1 VVWLGQ
7 FRYCVLE
14 DQEICPFEI
23 TAICRTTDPT
33 GIGSIAAPH
42 AAGTARC
49 GTRERRSEPHG
60 RFSVAIVRRIPL
72 NPRRRRFLHLS
83 ILTSPPSSLAART
96 MAVYPPHQRDFLTH
110 LLNATRPNRLVHL
123 HENQHWRH
131 WAEFAVSIGQHPL
144 LPNTQ
149 TPARHLE
156 RTLLFLAFAVALRQG
171 RFHDGKCVRG
181 AEVERA
187 LRECA
192 QLMVAQGLEDPRKS
206 DSADHRLAC
215 SITTYIASCKTDDPP
230 ALPQQAI
237 PSSVIRWIA
246 NNMGRS
252 QQQRTIVTAHLI
264 VLAFFFLLRV
274 GEYTPS
280 REKRRTIPLRKKDI
294 RLWRAGTILP
304 NDSPLDVLISADS
317 VTICLE
323 NQKNGHK
330 NALLHHTSS
339 NDTSV
344 DLVKSAAILIHAIR
358 NLPETTP
365 IGSFID
371 DLARIQRITA
381 DEICSAIQIGAIQSN
396 LAAHGYSMS
405 RISSHS
411 IRSGGAMHLKLAGYD
426 NDIIQKL
433 GRWSSTTYLHYIQTQ
448 IGQLTAGIAQQMA
461 SVALQFHIVA

>member
-1 VVWLGQ
+1 MET
-7 FRYCVLE
+7 C
-14 DQEICPFEI
+14 
-23 TAICRTTDPT
+23 
-33 GIGSIAAPH
+33 
-42 AAGTARC
+42 
-49 GTRERRSEPHG
+49 
-60 RFSVAIVRRIPL
+60 
-72 NPRRRRFLHLS
+72 
-83 ILTSPPSSLAART
+83 
-96 MAVYPPHQRDFLTH
+96 PPHQRDFLANLFH
-110 LLNATRPNRLVHL
+110 ATRPDRLLRPHDNR
-123 HENQHWRH
+123 HWRH
-131 WAEFAVSIGQHPL
+131 WASFAVSIGQHPL

-181 AEVERA
+181 AEIERA

-206 DSADHRLAC
+206 DPADHRLAR

-230 ALPQQAI
+230 AQPQQAL

-246 NNMGRS
+246 INMGQS
-252 QQQRTIVTAHLI
+252 QQPRTNLTAHLI

-304 NDSPLDVLISADS
+304 NDSPLAVLATADA

-330 NALLHHTSS
+330 NATLHHTSS
-339 NDTSV
+339 NDANLNPV
-344 DLVKSAAILIHAIR
+344 KAAVFLVHAL
-358 NLPETTP
+358 NNMPETTP
-365 IGSFID
+365 LGSFID
-371 DLARIQRITA
+371 NLARVQRVTA
-381 DEICSAIQIGAIQSN
+381 DEIRSAIHMGAVQEN
-396 LAAHGYSMS
+396 LATYGYTIA
-405 RISSHS
+405 RIGSHS

-433 GRWSSTTYLHYIQTQ
+433 GRWSSNTYLHYIQTQ
-448 IGQLTAGIAQQMA
+448 IGQLTAGVAQRMA
-461 SVALQFHIVA
+461 SVTLQFHIVA